1 MDWPSLANRPLNAI
15 KRIMRVRAAKVN
27 GARSVFALVTIA
39 AWFCLSNH
47 CALGLALP
55 APEVVTTAET
65 GGCPMHSAP
74 ANKKPVSKTPC
85 CKEVRAV
92 VAKCVTRAAPFRLR
106 FAAPCDY
113 AAGIFKLP
121 PRVVLEIGGLDTGP
135 PGCFSFA
142 ELVLQ
147 ESMRAHAPPVS

>member
-1 MDWPSLANRPLNAI
+1 
-15 KRIMRVRAAKVN
+15 MRGRAAKVN
-27 GARSVFALVTIA
+27 VARAVFALVTIA

-55 APEVVTTAET
+55 APEGAATAET

-92 VAKCVTRAAPFRLR
+92 VAKCVNTARPVALRLLG
-106 FAAPCDY
+106 PTEY
-113 AAGIFKLP
+113 AAEILVLP
-121 PRVVLEIGGLDTGP
+121 PRVALEIRGLDTGP

>member
-1 MDWPSLANRPLNAI
+1 
-15 KRIMRVRAAKVN
+15 MRVRAAKVN

-55 APEVVTTAET
+55 APEAATTAET
-65 GGCPMHSAP
+65 GGCPMHSSP
-74 ANKKPVSKTPC
+74 AKKTPVSKTPC
-85 CKEVRAV
+85 CKDLRAV
-92 VAKCVTRAAPFRLR
+92 VAKYVTKARPFAVRLVG
-106 FAAPCDY
+106 PNDY
-113 AAGIFKLP
+113 ATEIFRLP
-121 PRVVLEIGGLDTGP
+121 PRVALEIGGLDTGP

>member
-1 MDWPSLANRPLNAI
+1 MN
-15 KRIMRVRAAKVN
+15 V
-27 GARSVFALVTIA
+27 ARSVFALVTIT

-47 CALGLALP
+47 CALGLASP
-55 APEVVTTAET
+55 APEAATTAET
-65 GGCPMHSAP
+65 GGCPMHSTP
-74 ANKKPVSKTPC
+74 ANKKPASKTPC

-92 VAKCVTRAAPFRLR
+92 VAKCVTRAAQLRLR
-106 FAAPCDY
+106 SAVPRDY
-113 AAGIFKLP
+113 AEDIFQLP
-121 PRVVLEIGGLDTGP
+121 SRVVLEIGGLDTGP